1 MLTPI
6 LLLSFTA
13 FSMNF
18 KERRILSDSL
28 LSQLESI
35 SQNMKNDQWKDS
47 TLVTGALTITMKDNV
62 NESEE
67 DTIPSPLTRSTRS
80 SSSFVE
86 DDSVESVSSNIRR
99 LRAKQK
105 LLRLQS
111 ASTLAESRRRLSQN
125 SPNRDAMSVTS
136 QTTLSSSAHPTAS
149 IPQHVLISQSQ
160 PWLEQRLLD
169 VREELAVTK
178 RMMRGMFVLLF
189 LLLATVGL
197 WEYKEQPFLS
207 RFLTFH
213 SKTQEEEIPNVTVA
227 PNARK
232 TTMDPTEPELLLIQ
246 QYCSTFVSTSTT
258 LDTTIPTPHLA
269 LHKDPDRLNDMESE
283 DLSMWKATIHDPH
296 AERRPST
303 VVLPPAQSIFDTIQ
317 DDDIALWLS
326 Q

>member
-1 MLTPI
+1 
-6 LLLSFTA
+6 
-13 FSMNF
+13 
-18 KERRILSDSL
+18 LSDSFPPL
-28 LSQLESI
+28 IQLESI

-47 TLVTGALTITMKDNV
+47 TLATGVLTGVLTIRMKDNV
-62 NESEE
+62 NENEQ

-125 SPNRDAMSVTS
+125 SQNRDAMSVTS
-136 QTTLSSSAHPTAS
+136 HTTLSSCVHRTAS
-149 IPQHVLISQSQ
+149 IPQHVLISQSE

-169 VREELAVTK
+169 VRDELEVTK

-197 WEYKEQPFLS
+197 WEYKEHPFLS

-213 SKTQEEEIPNVTVA
+213 NSNTQEEEIPNVTVT

-232 TTMDPTEPELLLIQ
+232 TTLDPTEPELLLIQ
-246 QYCSTFVSTSTT
+246 QYCNTFVFTSTT
-258 LDTTIPTPHLA
+258 LDTTIPTPQLV
-269 LHKDPDRLNDMESE
+269 LHKEPERLNDMESE
-283 DLSMWKATIHDPH
+283 DLSMWNATIHDPH
-296 AERRPST
+296 TERQPNT
-303 VVLPPAQSIFDTIQ
+303 VVLPPTKSIFDTIQ